1 MLELAD
7 ILLSNCLKLCV
18 CVGVAVTFNKAW
30 EFQKGC
36 AFCFFGGGVCFVFLI
51 NFWSYLVHCIITF
64 EDVDQRNTSILVISF
79 A

>member
-30 EFQKGC
+30 EFEKGC
-36 AFCFFGGGVCFVFLI
+36 GFCFFGGEFGGFF
-51 NFWSYLVHCIITF
+51 Y
-64 EDVDQRNTSILVISF
+64 
-79 A
+79 